1 MVVVVAPA
9 TDGPDAPLRGGPP
22 PALPSGVK
30 PQRLRPAGNLRTAS
44 ACYLD
49 TQSPGSTGHASPTP
63 VQREPA
69 TPAVVPSQK
78 SGGDTAAFVAEP
90 RKPVLALRL
99 DDAAR
104 AALFEAAQA
113 ATLFADIFGDA
124 TQGKFER
131 VEMED
136 LQMDFVLCSRRMAAL
151 EDDVRCTL
159 QDDLRR
165 LVEAAA
171 SAAAGAGLIA
181 SPMAF
186 VRFELYQP
194 DKTILVARYKLSDA
208 LMALRKAA
216 WRICRAA
223 GVAFPDALWMPH
235 VKLGRIKGL
244 TRGQLDKL
252 SCSALAARAPQPPA
266 APLGLTLLHA
276 KPEGA
281 DENWQAWEPS
291 VVFAT
296 AAAAAQAMPAEG
308 GKR

>member
-181 SPMAF
+181 SPMA
-186 VRFELYQP
+186 
-194 DKTILVARYKLSDA
+194 
-208 LMALRKAA
+208 LRKAA